1 LSPHHSSSCSATTA
15 TTRTPTDNDI
25 ARETLFAF
33 TFRYDSVH
41 SQELILLHPKRLL
54 DSFDTSYWQLLW
66 IAFVQYLVRI
76 LNLLAQVA
84 SFLFCVCLYL
94 SSSDLGITLKFTLPF
109 WRAFI
114 SNCRIFGFVF
124 AIN

>member
-1 LSPHHSSSCSATTA
+1 
-15 TTRTPTDNDI
+15 
-25 ARETLFAF
+25 
-33 TFRYDSVH
+33 
-41 SQELILLHPKRLL
+41 LILLHPKRLL

-94 SSSDLGITLKFTLPF
+94 SSSDLCITLKFTLPF
-109 WRAFI
+109 GAHSFQIVESLVLSLPSNDSLVHSPVLSDLLLAPCCLAFL
-114 SNCRIFGFVF
+114 
-124 AIN
+124 